1 MYNRYIPQDTSY
13 DRIPEQDSPGPQ
25 PRREANRPPTA
36 SVPKGSG
43 PLESIL
49 GRLGGLLKGLRL
61 EGLDSGDILLI
72 LILLFLFLES
82 DDDLELVIVLGLLL
96 FFGLTD
102 KKEKPEDQSDPT
114 V

>member
-1 MYNRYIPQDTSY
+1 MYNRYIPQNASY
-13 DRIPEQDSPGPQ
+13 ERIPEQDSPGPQ
-25 PRREANRPPTA
+25 QRRKANRPPPA
-36 SVPKGSG
+36 SAPGGAG
-43 PLESIL
+43 PLDGIL
-49 GRLGGLLKGLRL
+49 GRLGGLLKGFRS
-61 EGLDSGDILLI
+61 ENLDSGDILLI

-102 KKEKPEDQSDPT
+102 RKEKPEDQSPPT